1 MLYEVITS
9 YAPGANDN
17 GSGVASLLET
27 ARVLSSREW
36 SQTIMFVAFAAEE
49 QNRLGSTHFVT
60 DHLLQGWRFDAMMS
74 NRNNFV

>member
-1 MLYEVITS
+1 MYAIRSYYARSIDPLNGSS

-36 SQTIMFVAFAAEE
+36 NQTIMFVAFAAEE
-49 QNRLGSTHFVT
+49 LV
-60 DHLLQGWRFDAMMS
+60 
-74 NRNNFV
+74 